1 MMILQKCNNIKI
13 KTAEQG
19 FRSFTFKPGESRN
32 QMNFIFY
39 RCKMK

>member
-19 FRSFTFKPGESRN
+19 FRSFAFKQEKAGT
-32 QMNFIFY
+32 
-39 RCKMK
+39 K